1 MLEERLILSISYAVI
16 AALLLVFCFY
26 TNFTKKV
33 KLISIFAVSL
43 FYISSWKGYV
53 GVLGWPTSED
63 LPDDFNI
70 LWVVIQEPNKSKS
83 NEGELFIWIKEID
96 EFKKPIGDPRAFNL
110 QWNKENH
117 RIAQEALHKLQE
129 GESKYNQNCA
139 VCHGFVVKSAGGIPD
154 LRKMTAG
161 THDAFNQIVLEGLLA
176 SNGMASFSDVLS
188 EQAVSYTHLTL
199 PTKA

>member
-83 NEGELFIWIKEID
+83 NEGELFLWIKEID
-96 EFKKPIGDPRAFNL
+96 EYKKPIGDPRAFNL

-129 GESKYNQNCA
+129 GERLNGKKTYGVLNKDNK
-139 VCHGFVVKSAGGIPD
+139 GEKSNPYDVAEGGP
-154 LRKMTAG
+154 
-161 THDAFNQIVLEGLLA
+161 EP
-176 SNGMASFSDVLS
+176 
-188 EQAVSYTHLTL
+188 VSYTHLTL
-199 PTKA
+199 PTILLV

>member
-83 NEGELFIWIKEID
+83 NEGELFLWIKEID
-96 EFKKPIGDPRAFNL
+96 EFKKPIGDPRAQFTV
-110 QWNKENH
+110 E
-117 RIAQEALHKLQE
+117 
-129 GESKYNQNCA
+129 
-139 VCHGFVVKSAGGIPD
+139 
-154 LRKMTAG
+154 
-161 THDAFNQIVLEGLLA
+161 
-176 SNGMASFSDVLS
+176 
-188 EQAVSYTHLTL
+188 
-199 PTKA
+199 

>member
-70 LWVVIQEPNKSKS
+70 LWVVIQEPNKTKS
-83 NEGELFIWIKEID
+83 NEGELFLWIKEID

-129 GESKYNQNCA
+129 GERLNGKKTYGVLNKDNKGEKSTPYDVAEGEPEQ
-139 VCHGFVVKSAGGIPD
+139 GRPSFEFVEVPPPELPPK
-154 LRKMTAG
+154 
-161 THDAFNQIVLEGLLA
+161 
-176 SNGMASFSDVLS
+176 
-188 EQAVSYTHLTL
+188 TL
-199 PTKA
+199 ILDQ